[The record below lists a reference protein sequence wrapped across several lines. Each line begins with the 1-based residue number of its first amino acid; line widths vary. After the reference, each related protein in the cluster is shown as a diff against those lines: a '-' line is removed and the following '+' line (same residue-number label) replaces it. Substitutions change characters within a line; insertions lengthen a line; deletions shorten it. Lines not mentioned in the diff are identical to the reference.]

1 MFLNLQ
7 RRIPLPRRYLPGIHR
22 RPGRL
27 PLLLLTMVG
36 LMLVSLL
43 CVDHAS
49 AQATTPTVTAAA
61 ITSSPGMDNTYALG
75 DTITVSVTFSE
86 AVTITGSPYV
96 TLDIGGQPRNAA
108 YSSAGAAT
116 GQMLFGYTVRLG
128 DRDTDGITALA
139 NSLTLNGVPPL
150 PEILAPAVP
159 STPGREC
166 GGHGVLA
173 GAAGQDG
180 PTDPQYQ
187 AGQWWLGEVR

>member
-1 MFLNLQ
+1 
-7 RRIPLPRRYLPGIHR
+7 
-22 RPGRL
+22 
-27 PLLLLTMVG
+27 
-36 LMLVSLL
+36 MLVSLF

-49 AQATTPTVTAAA
+49 AQATTPTVAAAA
-61 ITSSPGMDNTYALG
+61 ITSSPGADNTYALG

-139 NSLTLNGVPPL
+139 NSLTLPSYRHSRRYWRRRFHLPQGESAEATAFWPALPARMAPQTHRTRPVNGGWERCDKCFSIV
-150 PEILAPAVP
+150 
-159 STPGREC
+159 C
-166 GGHGVLA
+166 
-173 GAAGQDG
+173 
-180 PTDPQYQ
+180 
-187 AGQWWLGEVR
+187 